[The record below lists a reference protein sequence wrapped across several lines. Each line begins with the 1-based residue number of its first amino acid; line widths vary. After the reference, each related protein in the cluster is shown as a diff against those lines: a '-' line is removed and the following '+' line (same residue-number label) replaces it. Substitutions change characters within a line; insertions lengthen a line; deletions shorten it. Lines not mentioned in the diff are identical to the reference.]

1 MIRLVI
7 ADDHPVVRAGLGAL
21 LDHED
26 GLTVVGE
33 ASMPDEAV
41 ALAESENPDVVLM
54 DLQFGPAAGGTGAG
68 TGAGASGRTVATGAD
83 ATRRIRA
90 LDAPPYVLVLTNYD
104 TDGDILG
111 AVEAGASG
119 YLLKDAPPRELIA
132 AVRAAAS
139 GESALA
145 PAIAGRL
152 LNRMRAP
159 QISLSRR
166 EIEVLDQVA
175 AGRSNSEIAAALVV
189 SETTV
194 KSHLVHIFSKLDVSS
209 RTAAVSVARQL
220 GILR

>member
-7 ADDHPVVRAGLGAL
+7 ADDHPVVRAGLRAL

-26 GLTVVGE
+26 GITVVGE
-33 ASMPDEAV
+33 ASTPGEAV
-41 ALAESENPDVVLM
+41 ELAERENPDLVLM
-54 DLQFGPAAGGTGAG
+54 DLQFG
-68 TGAGASGRTVATGAD
+68 SDATGAE
-83 ATRRIRA
+83 ATRRIRE
-90 LDAPPYVLVLTNYD
+90 LEAPPYVLVLTNYD
-104 TDGDILG
+104 TDGDILS

-119 YLLKDAPPRELIA
+119 YLLKDTPPPELIA
-132 AVRAAAS
+132 AVRAAAA

-152 LNRMRAP
+152 LNRMRSP
-159 QISLSRR
+159 QVSLSRR
-166 EIEVLDQVA
+166 EIEVLEQVA